1 MLFIKTFVLFIC
13 CSCNFMLPM
22 IYFYMIANSYY
33 ILWVILCSHQKR
45 KEQLMPTGFIQR
57 ISLTSPHSKSFTIHA
72 RWLTQNAT
80 SPSLNI
86 ALAGM
91 PQEAVD
97 RTELFIDSLVKS
109 PDEHNQLQV
118 LVEQDGSKEQ
128 VFSITLNNL
137 PSDLYG
143 RTWHFFERLE
153 ECF

>member
-1 MLFIKTFVLFIC
+1 MLFIKTFVLFIYC
-13 CSCNFMLPM
+13 GCDFMLPV

-57 ISLTSPHSKSFTIHA
+57 ISLTPPHSKSFTIHA
-72 RWLTQNAT
+72 RWLTQNAA

-97 RTELFIDSLVKS
+97 RTELFIDSLAES

-137 PSDLYG
+137 PSDLYD

>member
-1 MLFIKTFVLFIC
+1 
-13 CSCNFMLPM
+13 
-22 IYFYMIANSYY
+22 
-33 ILWVILCSHQKR
+33 
-45 KEQLMPTGFIQR
+45 MPTGFIQR
-57 ISLTSPHSKSFTIHA
+57 ISLTPLHSKSFTIHA

-80 SPSLNI
+80 SPSLNV

-97 RTELFIDSLVKS
+97 RTELFMGSLTES

-118 LVEQDGSKEQ
+118 LVEQDDSKEQ

-137 PSDLYG
+137 PSNLYD

>member
-1 MLFIKTFVLFIC
+1 MLFIKTSVLFMYC
-13 CSCNFMLPM
+13 GCNFMLPM

-45 KEQLMPTGFIQR
+45 KEQLMSTGFIQR
-57 ISLTSPHSKSFTIHA
+57 TSLTPSHSKSFTIHA
-72 RWLTQNAT
+72 RWLTQNVA

-97 RTELFIDSLVKS
+97 RTELFIGSLTES
-109 PDEHNQLQV
+109 ADEHNQLQV
-118 LVEQDGSKEQ
+118 LVEQDVSKEQ

-137 PSDLYG
+137 PSTLYD